1 MTETTARPGSSRDD
15 LVVIGID
22 VGTTNSKAVAA
33 RADGTVL
40 AEARLAH
47 EVSTPH
53 PGWVEHDAE
62 AAWWGD
68 TVTLCRGLLSEL
80 GAATRVAAVAVTTCG
95 PCLVP
100 VDADGGPLRP
110 GILYGVDTRASDEIA
125 TLERT
130 AGVDAILALSRV
142 RLTSQHV
149 GPKLAWVA
157 ANEPDVAARTAT
169 WHTATSF
176 IVARLT
182 GQARIDHHQ
191 ATFFAPF
198 IDADDRA
205 WDLRYAGGLDL
216 DGRLPALAWPGD
228 IAGTVTEA
236 AASVTG
242 LLPGTRVLVGTS
254 DGPMEALAV
263 GALRPGIVAL
273 THGSTTTLTTFAA
286 RPFGSATLWESEGW
300 SPDERCIAAGLST
313 SGAIVSWL
321 HRIVTPELAAG
332 DQDALDAAEATL
344 AAKVAT
350 SPPGAN
356 GLLVL
361 PYFSGER
368 TPFADPL
375 ARGVIAGL
383 TLQHTRADLHRAV
396 REGIAFGVRHLLEA
410 FEEAGVPVEALRA
423 AGGATRDPIA
433 LQIVSDVTG
442 RTQSLARASI
452 GASYGAAYLAARA
465 VGMVRVDDGTGDGWF
480 VVERTVT
487 PDPETSAAYDRGYDL
502 FRQLYRDT
510 RPVVHALASGASGH
524 IEGAVT

>member
-1 MTETTARPGSSRDD
+1 MTRSEERMRPIGDD
-15 LVVIGID
+15 RVVIGID
-22 VGTTNSKAVAA
+22 IGTTNSKGVAV
-33 RADGTVL
+33 RADGTVI

-47 EVSTPH
+47 EVATPH
-53 PGWVEHDAE
+53 TGWFEHDAE
-62 AAWWGD
+62 AVWWGD
-68 TVTLCRGLLSEL
+68 TVILCRRLLADL
-80 GAATRVAAVAVTTCG
+80 GSGTSVAAVGVTTCG

-100 VDADGGPLRP
+100 VDGAGRPLRP
-110 GILYGVDTRASDEIA
+110 GILYGVDTRATREIA
-125 TLERT
+125 DLERMVEAAT
-130 AGVDAILALSRV
+130 GTTTSSA

-157 ANEPDVAARTAT
+157 AHEPDVAARTAT

-182 GQARIDHHQ
+182 GEARIDHHQ
-191 ATFFAPF
+191 ASFFAPF
-198 IDADDRA
+198 IDPDRRA
-205 WDLRYAGGLDL
+205 WDLQLARDLALDA
-216 DGRLPALAWPGD
+216 RLPALAWPGD
-228 IAGTVTEA
+228 IAGRVTAA

-242 LLPGTRVLVGTS
+242 LQDGTPVLVGTS
-254 DGPMEALAV
+254 DGPTEALAV
-263 GALRPGIVAL
+263 GATRPGVVAI

-286 RPFGSATLWESEGW
+286 RPTGTGSLWESAGW
-300 SPDERCIAAGLST
+300 APEAWCIAGGLST

-321 HRIVTPELAAG
+321 QDTLGRDPPEADLVTADPPAG
-332 DQDALDAAEATL
+332 
-344 AAKVAT
+344 

-396 REGIAFGVRHLLEA
+396 REGIAYGVRHLLEA
-410 FEEAGVPVEALRA
+410 FDEAGVPVASLRA
-423 AGGATRDPIA
+423 AGGATRDPLA

-442 RTQSLARASI
+442 RAQAVARGAI
-452 GASYGAAYLAARA
+452 GASYGAAYLAART
-465 VGMVRVDDGTGDGWF
+465 VGLVEADRDTGDGWF

-487 PDPETSAAYDRGYDL
+487 PALTTAPAYDRGYAL
-502 FRQLYRDT
+502 FRQLYGDT
-510 RPVVHALASGASGH
+510 RAVVHALAGGASGH
-524 IEGAVT
+524 LEGAVT